1 MENFVVNAAPVV
13 GALIVCAIA
22 WIDVRRA
29 YRKAAATRAEEA
41 AAAE

>member
-1 MENFVVNAAPVV
+1 MEDFVVNAAPVV
-13 GALIVCAIA
+13 VSLLVCAIA

-29 YRKAAATRAEEA
+29 YRKAAASRAEEA

>member
-1 MENFVVNAAPVV
+1 VEDFIVNAAPVV

-29 YRKAAATRAEEA
+29 HRKSDSESRSPAE
-41 AAAE
+41 